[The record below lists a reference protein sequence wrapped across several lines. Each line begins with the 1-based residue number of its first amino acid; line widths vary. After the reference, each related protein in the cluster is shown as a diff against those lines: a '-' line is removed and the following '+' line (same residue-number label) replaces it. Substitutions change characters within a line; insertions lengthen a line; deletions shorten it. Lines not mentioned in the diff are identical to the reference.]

1 MDECRKQ
8 FETLMSLPPYEM
20 NLERQGDN
28 GAWPGNYRS
37 YPVQLAWCAWE
48 ELWNRRAEA
57 QWQPIETAPKELGKR
72 ILGLKDCGEGTLTSI
87 SIVFWLN
94 DGKWYLNDRA
104 SRTAEGLGYRV
115 THWMPL
121 PAEPEVK
128 P

>member
-8 FETLMSLPPYEM
+8 FEEWKEENWMYVEVESDAYEIWK
-20 NLERQGDN
+20 
-28 GAWPGNYRS
+28 A
-37 YPVQLAWCAWE
+37 A
-48 ELWNRRAEA
+48 WNRRAEA

-94 DGKWYLNDRA
+94 DGEWYLNDRA
-104 SRTAEGLGYRV
+104 SGTAEGFGYRV

-128 P
+128 Q